1 MLRLIT
7 LPHTQF
13 LMPTIVTSAALL
25 GGSAWAHTGS
35 AAHGNA
41 HSHAFDAFFA
51 GLAHPFTGLDHWVAM
66 LAIGLWAALSVR
78 DHHASQANLRS
89 ALFTP
94 LAFAVLLLIG
104 AVMGVAGWTTV
115 LLEPMIAASVLVG
128 GLLIA
133 SVRLP
138 GVTSASLSLAP
149 LLLACF
155 AVFHGQAHGA
165 ELMHFTNPVMPL
177 AGMLLATCML
187 HGVGLWAGWQL
198 RSQPLWLSRTVGLLV
213 TLMGAQMVWA
223 AA

>member
-1 MLRLIT
+1 VL
-7 LPHTQF
+7 
-13 LMPTIVTSAALL
+13 PTIVTSAALL

-35 AAHGNA
+35 VAHSSV

-51 GLAHPFTGLDHWVAM
+51 GLAPPFTGLDHWAAM

-78 DHHASQANLRS
+78 DHHANHTGWRS

-94 LAFAVLLLIG
+94 LAFAVFLLIG
-104 AVMGVAGWTTV
+104 AVLGMAGWTTT
-115 LLEPMIAASVLVG
+115 LIEPMIAASVLVG

-133 SVRLP
+133 AVRP
-138 GVTSASLSLAP
+138 ERITPAPFSLAP
-149 LLLACF
+149 LLLAGF
-155 AVFHGQAHGA
+155 AVFHGQAHGV
-165 ELMHFTNPVMPL
+165 ELMHFAHPVMPL

-198 RSQPLWLSRTVGLLV
+198 RSRPLWLSRTVGLVV

-223 AA
+223 AI